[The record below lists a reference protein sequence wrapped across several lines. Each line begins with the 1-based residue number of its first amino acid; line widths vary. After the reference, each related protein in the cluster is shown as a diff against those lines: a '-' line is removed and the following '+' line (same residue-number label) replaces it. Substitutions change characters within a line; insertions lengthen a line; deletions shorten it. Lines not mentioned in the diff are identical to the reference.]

1 MSSEVLQLAQARELA
16 MDNKPG
22 EMLPKVLDTAMALH
36 RSSRSPSVELG
47 RLCAKLFLD
56 VASHEAVVS
65 SEKPFLASQHLG
77 ELWKLCSSSTDHS
90 TLRDGILGLSRCYD
104 WLFDLVA
111 KTSNKELWETLCQFR
126 SFVLSKWKTVYPLT
140 PSEDSL
146 QDHSRSLGVKL
157 ATVKFISTLVIVH
170 TPGNSGISIAS
181 VPENHPVITGKSQL
195 ESGAKKLLGFLLSY
209 LSEEPMMVA
218 SLFIGVLNCLAFVM
232 KRRPQAT
239 YHILGGL
246 LRFNVD
252 MKYQQNA
259 ESVLQYRLAK
269 RFVERCY
276 KVFVQFG
283 LKSQL
288 IKNSGNMAQ
297 YHAKLSKISQ
307 TLHIIGEETKAK
319 GIMNF
324 DPKQVERKM
333 PSRER
338 AKYVTALKASNQ
350 NSSSRNNSTQ
360 PRMSPDMQLLT
371 ELQKYTMSKNSSA
384 GFFNTSPIAFDSTYA
399 SVYSLMN
406 SKHSEID
413 VSKLSPAVMAKLC
426 TECLY
431 QTDTN
436 KMISGLSIVASR
448 YTDLMNKA
456 SQATDNKKRPLE
468 ADTVQQPSKKREVVK
483 QPEDEEL
490 SEDEDKQEFTLGA
503 PAPMSEEEKKQHF
516 IRIVGH
522 IMAVKDSEEEPGA
535 SNEVPVNML
544 HKVRLLDWNNKTS
557 WLTLLTRLAS
567 RGVSHNEEMSNTARQ
582 AIYDYFIEDFG
593 NRVAVVIEWLSEE
606 WYYESLNNE
615 KGETPVYDQWSLKIL
630 DALIPF
636 LEVSH
641 RRLFIRLVSELPRLS
656 QEHVDKIRSLC
667 LDPLRGSLGFQ
678 SLKFM
683 VMFRPPVKPHIAK
696 LLTSMKEQD
705 ESVREQ
711 CEAVLAK
718 FY

>member
-22 EMLPKVLDTAMALH
+22 DMLPKVLDTAMALH
-36 RSSRSPSVELG
+36 RSSPSPSVELG

-77 ELWKLCSSSTDHS
+77 ELWKLCSNSKDHP

-126 SFVLSKWKTVYPLT
+126 SFVLSKWKTVYPLA
-140 PSEDSL
+140 PSEDPL

-170 TPGNSGISIAS
+170 TPGTSGISIAS

-195 ESGAKKLLGFLLSY
+195 ESGAKKLLGLLLGY

-259 ESVLQYRLAK
+259 DSVLQYRLAK

-288 IKNSGNMAQ
+288 IKNSGNMSQ

-338 AKYVTALKASNQ
+338 TKYVAALKTSSQ
-350 NSSSRNNSTQ
+350 NSSSRTSSTH
-360 PRMSPDMQLLT
+360 PRVSPDMQLLT
-371 ELQKYTMSKNSSA
+371 ELQKYTMSKNSSS
-384 GFFNTSPIAFDSTYA
+384 GFFNTSPIAFDNTYA

-413 VSKLSPAVMAKLC
+413 ISKLSPAVMAKLC

-456 SQATDNKKRPLE
+456 SQERDNKKRPLE
-468 ADTVQQPSKKREVVK
+468 VDTVQQSNKKREVVK
-483 QPEDEEL
+483 QPEEEEL
-490 SEDEDKQEFTLGA
+490 SEDEDKQEFTLRA

-516 IRIVGH
+516 VRIVNH
-522 IMAVKDSEEEPGA
+522 IMAVKDSEEEPGVN
-535 SNEVPVNML
+535 NEVPDNML
-544 HKVRLLDWNNKTS
+544 HKMRLLEWDNKTS

-582 AIYDYFIEDFG
+582 AIYDYFIEDFA
-593 NRVAVVIEWLSEE
+593 NRVAVVIDWLSEE

-615 KGETPVYDQWSLKIL
+615 KCETPVYDQWSLKIL

-636 LEVSH
+636 LEISH

-683 VMFRPPVKPHIAK
+683 VMFRPPVKPYIAK

-711 CEAVLAK
+711 CEAVLTK